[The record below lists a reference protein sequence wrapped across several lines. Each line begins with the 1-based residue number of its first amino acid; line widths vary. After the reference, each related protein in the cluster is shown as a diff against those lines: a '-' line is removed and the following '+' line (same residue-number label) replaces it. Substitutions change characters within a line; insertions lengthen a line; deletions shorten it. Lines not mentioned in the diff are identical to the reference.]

1 VRQKAKTNHQ
11 IRLCKSPMNRTLL
24 ALCTLAVLTSCDSS
38 APPSAPAAS
47 GPRIKALPFTIETVM
62 LSDLFKDELKVGKV
76 NVQVQGGNQEEWVAT
91 ALAVAYEVGKLGANS
106 VEATVDRSDLEG
118 IEAAPLYLHLAKVY
132 YSPDKKRTVWAN
144 QAQIMI
150 AVTERPATREE
161 VERDTEF
168 WAIVEKLND
177 KGMDSESV
185 ENKAGAIIAKKFHLQ
200 KDWQLYSGGLAD
212 NKYPGTNFNV
222 DSSAATNSLA
232 TLDSCMRGKTI
243 RLLEPCY

>member
-1 VRQKAKTNHQ
+1 MRAKKSANKQ
-11 IRLCKSPMNRTLL
+11 LKLCKSLMNKTLL
-24 ALCTLAVLTSCDSS
+24 ALCTLAILAGCDSS
-38 APPSAPAAS
+38 APPPAPAAY

-76 NVQVQGGNQEEWVAT
+76 NVHVQGGNQEEWVAT

-132 YSPDKKRTVWAN
+132 YSPDPKRTVWTD

-168 WAIVEKLND
+168 WALIEKLNG
-177 KGMDSESV
+177 KGMDSESA
-185 ENKAGAIIAKKFHLQ
+185 ENKAGATIAKKFHLP

-232 TLDSCMRGKTI
+232 TLDTCMRGKII
-243 RLLEPCY
+243 RLLEPC

>member
-1 VRQKAKTNHQ
+1 
-11 IRLCKSPMNRTLL
+11 
-24 ALCTLAVLTSCDSS
+24 
-38 APPSAPAAS
+38 
-47 GPRIKALPFTIETVM
+47 
-62 LSDLFKDELKVGKV
+62 
-76 NVQVQGGNQEEWVAT
+76 
-91 ALAVAYEVGKLGANS
+91 LAVAYEVGKLGANS

-132 YSPDKKRTVWAN
+132 YSPDPKRTVWTD

-168 WAIVEKLND
+168 WALIEKLNG
-177 KGMDSESV
+177 KGMDSESA
-185 ENKAGAIIAKKFHLQ
+185 ENKAGATIAKKFHLP

-232 TLDSCMRGKTI
+232 TLDTCMRGKII
-243 RLLEPCY
+243 RLLEPC

>member
-1 VRQKAKTNHQ
+1 MQSTMNKTV
-11 IRLCKSPMNRTLL
+11 L
-24 ALCTLAVLTSCDSS
+24 ALCTLAILASCDSP
-38 APPSAPAAS
+38 APPTAPAAS
-47 GPRIKALPFTIETVM
+47 GPRIKALPFTIETMM

-106 VEATVDRSDLEG
+106 VETTVDRSDLKE
-118 IEAAPLYLHLAKVY
+118 IEAAPLYLHLAKVF
-132 YSPDKKRTVWAN
+132 YSPDRKRTVWTD

-150 AVTERPATREE
+150 AVTEHPATREE

-168 WAIVEKLND
+168 WALIEKLSD
-177 KGMDSESV
+177 KGMDSESA
-185 ENKAGAIIAKKFHLQ
+185 ENKAGATIAKKFHLP

-222 DSSAATNSLA
+222 DSTAATSSLA
-232 TLDSCMRGKTI
+232 TLDTCMRGKTI
-243 RLLEPCY
+243 RLLEPC

>member
-1 VRQKAKTNHQ
+1 MRTKKSANKQL
-11 IRLCKSPMNRTLL
+11 RLCKSLMNKTLL
-24 ALCTLAVLTSCDSS
+24 ALCTLAILAGCNSS
-38 APPSAPAAS
+38 APPPTPAAY

-76 NVQVQGGNQEEWVAT
+76 NVNVQGGNQEEWVAT

-132 YSPDKKRTVWAN
+132 YSPDPKRTVWTD

-168 WAIVEKLND
+168 WALIEKLNG
-177 KGMDSESV
+177 KGMDSESA
-185 ENKAGAIIAKKFHLQ
+185 ENKAGATIAKKFHLP

-232 TLDSCMRGKTI
+232 TLDTCMRGKII
-243 RLLEPCY
+243 RLLEPC